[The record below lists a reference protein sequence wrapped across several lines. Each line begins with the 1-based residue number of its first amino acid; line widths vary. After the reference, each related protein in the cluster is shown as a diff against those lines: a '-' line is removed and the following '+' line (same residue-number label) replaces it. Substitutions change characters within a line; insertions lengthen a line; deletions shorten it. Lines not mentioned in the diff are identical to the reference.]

1 MFKQVVVLSS
11 LVAGVGAAATAMYL
25 ESNPLAFTQQP
36 KINLQQYLYSDVP
49 KVHAAKSAE
58 QVVAE
63 QPSTNAPTVARDE
76 SPRSN
81 ASDESPR
88 SNASS
93 DDDSAVVE
101 LPPVIVTRS
110 SRGISWQLQPT
121 ESKTPQVDEISTPSD
136 SSAQPDT
143 PRSLKPCSRYRELGP
158 THVDDGVPSGSRSVR
173 DLC

>member
-1 MFKQVVVLSS
+1 MFKQLVALSS
-11 LVAGVGAAATAMYL
+11 LVTGIGAAATAMYL
-25 ESNPLAFTQQP
+25 ESNPLAFTEQP
-36 KINLQQYLYSDVP
+36 KLNLEQYLYSEVP

-58 QVVAE
+58 QVAAGHA
-63 QPSTNAPTVARDE
+63 STSTPTLARDE
-76 SPRSN
+76 STT
-81 ASDESPR
+81 
-88 SNASS
+88 SS
-93 DDDSAVVE
+93 AAADDDSGVVE

-110 SRGISWQLQPT
+110 SRGISWELGQPT

-136 SSAQPDT
+136 ASTQPNA